1 MHVYAEASQR
11 VKWMLK
17 GRQKR
22 KDFLTEPYWMLDIA
36 TKRDGVVEYSVA
48 VVAGTQV
55 EAQVPV

>member
-22 KDFLTEPYWMLDIA
+22 KDFPTAPYWMLDIA
-36 TKRDGVVEYSVA
+36 TKRNGVLEYSVA
-48 VVAGTQV
+48 VVAGTQL
-55 EAQVPV
+55 EAPVPV